1 MRKPANKLRG
11 FLTGWKPRS
20 LVAGLQPD
28 LLVIFLFFLVTVI
41 FFARFLDGRIIF
53 AFKDLTRYFY
63 PLRHLMVEQVKS
75 GLWPLWNPYIF
86 CGFPLLA
93 TLQICFFYPLTLI
106 YYLLPFNLGF
116 NYYIIAHYFLAAI
129 FMYAL
134 LRHYRLE
141 RPAAFFGGLV
151 FAFSGYLLSVS
162 NMNTSLSSVIWLPLV
177 LLVFDRLVSRDLSP
191 HLSFAKVKTPLPEGE
206 GSKLNLVRVRGI
218 VTLSIALAL
227 MFLGGE
233 PTVYYTTFWLLL
245 AYIFVF
251 AKEKV
256 KSIVWLGLSFAL
268 SLGLIAVQLLPFL
281 ELSRLSDRIVLTG
294 FDLVSFRS
302 FPPRELITFLFPFF
316 FGNPADFGAYA
327 EMLLGSAYQDW
338 LISPFLGLIPLT
350 MIFFAFKGKP
360 RRSYFF
366 LAAAGAGLL
375 LAFGRY
381 TPFYWLAF
389 KFIPGVSLIRYPVK
403 FLFLV
408 SFCLAILS
416 AEGFQSLLHSLT
428 DDLLRFKRALRYIF
442 PLFIV
447 VFVVAWLGTLYWRTI
462 FDVLARSYPPT
473 LPKVFFDALQSMVQ
487 FNLQSLLLASGYLFI
502 LLALFWLVWQKKI
515 GRNYFIITI
524 ILVTLADLLTNGAI
538 IAVGASRD
546 VITSQPA
553 GYALLKKDPGL
564 FRFYCTP
571 NTERANRVI
580 RGDTFTSALLDTKEN
595 FTANWP
601 LLEHLSDFYGYESI
615 RPLSLVKVLGEK
627 LTQEK
632 LKDNLGFLS
641 LANVKYIVSVDKLS
655 FSRLKQVY
663 HKRQYAQDVY
673 LYENL
678 DVWPRAYLLD
688 NKMRPNRR
696 LGEVVIV
703 KYRPGEIVMSVEA
716 KVGGYLFLGESY
728 YPGWQAAVDGRAKPI
743 LKAQELFCAVP
754 IERGKHSVRFNYDPW
769 SFKLGAVISIF
780 CVLLSAICLLGKW
793 GG

>member
-1 MRKPANKLRG
+1 
-11 FLTGWKPRS
+11 
-20 LVAGLQPD
+20 
-28 LLVIFLFFLVTVI
+28 
-41 FFARFLDGRIIF
+41 
-53 AFKDLTRYFY
+53 
-63 PLRHLMVEQVKS
+63 
-75 GLWPLWNPYIF
+75 
-86 CGFPLLA
+86 
-93 TLQICFFYPLTLI
+93 PLTLI

-177 LLVFDRLVSRDLSP
+177 LLVFDRLVQRNLR
-191 HLSFAKVKTPLPEGE
+191 
-206 GSKLNLVRVRGI
+206 LNVAVPF
-218 VTLSIALAL
+218 LSIILAL

-281 ELSRLSDRIVLTG
+281 ELSRLSDRVVLTG

-302 FPPRELITFLFPFF
+302 FPPRELIAFLFPFF

-338 LISPFLGLIPLT
+338 LISPFLGLIPLI

-381 TPFYWLAF
+381 TPFYWFAF

-416 AEGFQSLLHSLT
+416 AEGFQSLLRSLA
-428 DDLLRFKRALRYIF
+428 DDLTRFKRSLRYLF
-442 PLFIV
+442 PLFTV
-447 VFVVAWLGTLYWRTI
+447 VFVIAWLGTLCWRTI
-462 FDVLARSYPPT
+462 FDLFARSYSPT
-473 LPKVFFDALQSMVQ
+473 LPKVFFVVLQGMVQ

-502 LLALFWLVWQKKI
+502 LLALFWLAWQKKI
-515 GRNYFIITI
+515 SRNFFIVTI

-538 IAVGASRD
+538 IAVGASRE
-546 VITSQPA
+546 VVTSQPA

-632 LKDNLGFLS
+632 LRESLGFLS
-641 LANVKYIVSVDKLS
+641 LANVKYVVSVDKLN
-655 FSRLKQVY
+655 FSQLKPIY

-673 LYENL
+673 LYENR

-688 NKMRPNRR
+688 NKMRPDRR

-728 YPGWQAAVDGRAKPI
+728 YPGWQATVDGRAKPI

-769 SFKLGAVISIF
+769 NFKLGAVISIF
-780 CVLLSAICLLGKW
+780 CVLLSAICLFGKW